1 MPIRPMH
8 ACACP
13 GCIRPEDH
21 GDRAIHLQMNLFFSR
36 LDEQQ
41 RRWYAALESRHV
53 GHGGDRLVS
62 QITGISEKCIRRG
75 HAELD
80 AGLTGR
86 PHDRIRRPGGG
97 RRKLEEKDP
106 ELESTLITL
115 VEGDTACDPMSHKK
129 WPRKTLRKLE
139 AELAERG
146 HPASFMTVRRL
157 LKGSGYSLRVNARR
171 KEAKVNHPDREQ
183 QFRHIAEQKQDF
195 LAHGDPV
202 VSVDTQKKSL

>member
-1 MPIRPMH
+1 MLEREQDPALAFNKAFSGIEARRTLWVYVSPFLLEVPMPIRPMH

-97 RRKLEEKDP
+97 RRPVGKASVAKRRVRQRMVRSWTPAFAGGETGEMKCA
-106 ELESTLITL
+106 S
-115 VEGDTACDPMSHKK
+115 AC
-129 WPRKTLRKLE
+129 PRKSRT
-139 AELAERG
+139 
-146 HPASFMTVRRL
+146 T
-157 LKGSGYSLRVNARR
+157 N
-171 KEAKVNHPDREQ
+171 
-183 QFRHIAEQKQDF
+183 I
-195 LAHGDPV
+195 
-202 VSVDTQKKSL
+202 VSA